1 MKRSLAL
8 SLLVILSGIV
18 LLLFNLAEYSGE
30 SLPYQ
35 DAPPELLHRQAENL
49 MRIGRSIRISAGIVA
64 AGIGALIVQ
73 GVVYL
78 RQKKRTPRS

>member
-1 MKRSLAL
+1 MRRSLAL
-8 SLLVILSGIV
+8 SLLVIVVGLVG
-18 LLLFNLAEYSGE
+18 LLYNVADYSGE
-30 SLPYQ
+30 ILPYQ

-49 MRIGRSIRISAGIVA
+49 VRIAKSIRISAGILA
-64 AGIGALIVQ
+64 IGIGALIVQ

>member
-1 MKRSLAL
+1 MKRSFAIWLC
-8 SLLVILSGIV
+8 VILVGLV
-18 LLLFNLAEYSGE
+18 GLLYNVADYSGE
-30 SLPYQ
+30 ILPYQ

-49 MRIGRSIRISAGIVA
+49 VRITKSIRISAGILA
-64 AGIGALIVQ
+64 IGIGALIVQ

>member
-35 DAPPELLHRQAENL
+35 DAPPELLLRQAENL
-49 MRIGRSIRISAGIVA
+49 MRIAKSIRISAGILAV
-64 AGIGALIVQ
+64 GIGALIVQ
-73 GVVYL
+73 LALYY
-78 RQKKRTPRS
+78 RQKKQPPRS

>member
-1 MKRSLAL
+1 MKGSVALAFL
-8 SLLVILSGIV
+8 VIVLGLVSLLYNV
-18 LLLFNLAEYSGE
+18 ADYSGE
-30 SLPYQ
+30 ILPYQ

-49 MRIGRSIRISAGIVA
+49 VRIGRFIRISASIVA

-78 RQKKRTPRS
+78 RQKKRTLRS